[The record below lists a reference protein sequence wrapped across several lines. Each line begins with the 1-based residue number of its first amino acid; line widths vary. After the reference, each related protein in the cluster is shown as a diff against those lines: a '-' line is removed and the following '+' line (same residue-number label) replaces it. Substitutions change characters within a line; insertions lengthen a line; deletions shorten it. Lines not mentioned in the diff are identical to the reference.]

1 MKKILFGIIALIIL
15 VGGAGFAWYKVSYG
29 GGTYYVQITKDGK
42 EKEVSDNSGKKFK
55 EYDYDIK
62 SYQKDGIERRVT
74 FMADHNLRK
83 EAYLKLTVNSVKGV
97 TSWEEVKKSEVPK
110 EALKKL
116 NNNS

>member
-15 VGGAGFAWYKVSYG
+15 VGGAGFAWYEVSYG

-62 SYQKDGIERRVT
+62 SYQKDGKEKRVT

>member
-15 VGGAGFAWYKVSYG
+15 IGGSGFAWYKVTYG

-42 EKEVSDNSGKKFK
+42 EKQETANGQKFSRFT
-55 EYDYDIK
+55 YNID
-62 SYQKDGIERRVT
+62 SYQKDGKEKKVEFT
-74 FMADHNLRK
+74 AGHNLRK

-97 TSWEEVKKSEVPK
+97 TSWEEVKKAEVPK

-116 NNNS
+116 SLIHI

>member
-1 MKKILFGIIALIIL
+1 MVEEPTTFKSQK
-15 VGGAGFAWYKVSYG
+15 
-29 GGTYYVQITKDGK
+29 TEK

-62 SYQKDGIERRVT
+62 SYQKDGKEKRVT